1 MNIEKRRKVK
11 IVHKDE
17 VRTHMMKPLLDV
29 KHPLLPEYI
38 TEQDAHMF
46 ELTLKKRS
54 DQDKIPV
61 HVSLFGRLNNICIF
75 FLNETFYS
83 TLKVYQNSKLHFFKF
98 VLVLAEHL
106 DPTAYKICYMGKQR
120 LKVNPNL

>member
-75 FLNETFYS
+75 FPKRNFLFNPESLPKQQTP
-83 TLKVYQNSKLHFFKF
+83 FF
-98 VLVLAEHL
+98 
-106 DPTAYKICYMGKQR
+106 
-120 LKVNPNL
+120 